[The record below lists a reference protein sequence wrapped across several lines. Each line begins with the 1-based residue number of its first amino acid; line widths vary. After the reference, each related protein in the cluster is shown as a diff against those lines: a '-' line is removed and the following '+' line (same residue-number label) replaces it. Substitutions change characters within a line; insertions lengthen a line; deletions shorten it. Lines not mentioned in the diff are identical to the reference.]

1 MRAPCPAVGRRRS
14 LRERR
19 PRVPARIA
27 GEPSGPKL
35 SAAGRLRPP
44 QPKVTGAVASGR
56 RPIGPGID
64 VLALVLLALHLVLVL
79 RLRVVAWPEV
89 TTPGYLWSRGLEMY
103 RDIKREHTPGA
114 TGLLA
119 IAFLLFGVRGFTLDL
134 FAIAGP
140 FAAHVA
146 ILRETRRFSPGVR
159 MLASAFFVALFYAA
173 DGNAVWP
180 TVLMS
185 ALAIPI
191 ASALSRGRAARAG
204 LLLGLAILL
213 KQTAAYALVLAA
225 IALLVRRRPR
235 DAAAL
240 FLGGSAPYLAA
251 LALFAAA
258 GAGRDMLRWT
268 LVVPFTVAVPVAR
281 FAPSLGTLAAVVLP
295 FLPLAAEAVRE
306 RPGEFEISSRDLLLV
321 AAGLTLICYPRF
333 DMLQT
338 VAGLPCLAVG
348 AARLMNREPRRR
360 ALWARA
366 FVATMAVSRAAVL
379 ASGGTF
385 DGRIL
390 FWNDEPA
397 FNALVDRLRAMPPA
411 PVHSELWG
419 NVLPRAER
427 LPPGRLW
434 VHPWFGWFFAVD
446 RIGARIAEASARPG
460 TILVGYRGPHSQAAA
475 GPYEIRVV
483 GGAPSATP

>member
-1 MRAPCPAVGRRRS
+1 LKDLGTAAPDGRP
-14 LRERR
+14 LERR
-19 PRVPARIA
+19 
-27 GEPSGPKL
+27 L
-35 SAAGRLRPP
+35 DL
-44 QPKVTGAVASGR
+44 
-56 RPIGPGID
+56 
-64 VLALVLLALHLVLVL
+64 LAFVLLALHVLLAL

-119 IAFLLFGVRGFTLDL
+119 IAFLAFGVRGITLQL
-134 FAIAGP
+134 FALAGP
-140 FAAHVA
+140 LAAHVA
-146 ILRETRRFSPGVR
+146 ILRQTRPFSPAVR
-159 MLASAFFVALFYAA
+159 ALASAFFLAIFYAA

-180 TVLMS
+180 TVLMA

-191 ASALSRGRAARAG
+191 ASALSRGRPVRAG

-225 IALLVRRRPR
+225 IALLARRRPR

-240 FLGGSAPYLAA
+240 FLAGSLPYLAS

-258 GAGRDMLRWT
+258 GAGADMLRWT
-268 LVVPFTVAVPVAR
+268 LVVPFTVPVPVAR
-281 FAPSLGTLAAVVLP
+281 FHPSVGTLAAVVLP
-295 FLPLAAEAVRE
+295 FLPLAAAAARE
-306 RPGEFEISSRDLLLV
+306 RPGEFPIASRDLLLV
-321 AAGLTLICYPRF
+321 AAGLTLICFPRF

-338 VAGLPCLAVG
+338 VAGIPPLAVG
-348 AARLMNREPRRR
+348 AARLMSRVPHRT
-360 ALWARA
+360 AVWVRA

-385 DGRIL
+385 DGKIL
-390 FWNDEPA
+390 FWNEEPA
-397 FNALVDRLRAMPPA
+397 FNALIDRLRAMPPA
-411 PVHSELWG
+411 PVHSELWA
-419 NVLPRAER
+419 NVLPRAGR
-427 LPPGRLW
+427 LPAGRVW

-446 RIGARIAEASARPG
+446 RVGARIAEASARPG
-460 TILVGYRGPHSQAAA
+460 TILVGFRGPHPGATAV

-483 GGAPSATP
+483 GAPAAP

>member
-1 MRAPCPAVGRRRS
+1 
-14 LRERR
+14 
-19 PRVPARIA
+19 
-27 GEPSGPKL
+27 
-35 SAAGRLRPP
+35 
-44 QPKVTGAVASGR
+44 
-56 RPIGPGID
+56 
-64 VLALVLLALHLVLVL
+64 VLLALHVLLVL

-103 RDIKREHTPGA
+103 REIKREHTPGA

-140 FAAHVA
+140 LAAHVA
-146 ILRETRRFSPGVR
+146 ILRETRRFSPAVR
-159 MLASAFFVALFYAA
+159 TLASAFFLALFYAA

-191 ASALSRGRAARAG
+191 AAALSRGRPARAG

-240 FLGGSAPYLAA
+240 FAAGSLPYLAA
-251 LALFAAA
+251 LTLFAAVGA
-258 GAGRDMLRWT
+258 GADMLRWT
-268 LVVPFTVAVPVAR
+268 LIVPFTVPVPVAR
-281 FAPSLGTLAAVVLP
+281 FAPSLGTLAAVILP
-295 FLPLAAEAVRE
+295 FLPLAIEAARE
-306 RPGEFEISSRDLLLV
+306 EAGEFDVAARDLLLV
-321 AAGLTLICYPRF
+321 AAGLTLICFPRF

-360 ALWARA
+360 AVWAVA
-366 FVATMAVSRAAVL
+366 FVATMTVSRATVL
-379 ASGGTF
+379 AAGATL
-385 DGRIL
+385 DGKIL

-397 FNALVDRLRAMPPA
+397 FNALVDRLRTMPPG

-419 NVLPRAER
+419 NVLPRAGR

-434 VHPWFGWFFAVD
+434 VHPWFGWFFGVD
-446 RIGARIAEASARPG
+446 RVGARIAEASARPG
-460 TILVGYRGPHSQAAA
+460 TILVGFRDARNGGEVV

-483 GGAPSATP
+483 GGAPPAP

>member
-1 MRAPCPAVGRRRS
+1 MLSDSVRS
-14 LRERR
+14 
-19 PRVPARIA
+19 ANA
-27 GEPSGPKL
+27 KDTGP
-35 SAAGRLRPP
+35 
-44 QPKVTGAVASGR
+44 VASGR
-56 RPIGPGID
+56 RLVGRGPD
-64 VLALVLLALHLVLVL
+64 VLALALVALHVLLVF

-119 IAFLLFGVRGFTLDL
+119 IAFLLFGVRGFTLEL
-134 FAIAGP
+134 FALAGP
-140 FAAHVA
+140 LAAHVA
-146 ILRETRRFSPGVR
+146 ILRGTRPFSPAVR
-159 MLASAFFVALFYAA
+159 ALASAFFLALFYAA

-191 ASALSRGRAARAG
+191 AAALSRGSPARAG

-213 KQTAAYALVLAA
+213 KQTAAYALVLTA
-225 IALLVRRRPR
+225 IAFLLRRRPR
-235 DAAAL
+235 DAAQL
-240 FLGGSAPYLAA
+240 FLAGSLPYVAA
-251 LALFAAA
+251 LALFTAA

-268 LVVPFTVAVPVAR
+268 LVVPFTVPVPVAR
-281 FAPSLGTLAAVVLP
+281 FAPSLGTLAAVILP
-295 FLPLAAEAVRE
+295 FLPLAIETARE
-306 RPGEFEISSRDLLLV
+306 RPGEFDVSARDLLLV
-321 AAGLTLICYPRF
+321 AAGLTLICFPRF

-360 ALWARA
+360 AVWAVA
-366 FVATMAVSRAAVL
+366 FVATVAVSRAAVL
-379 ASGGTF
+379 AAGGTF
-385 DGRIL
+385 DGKIL

-397 FNALVDRLRAMPPA
+397 FNVLVGRLRAMPPA

-434 VHPWFGWFFAVD
+434 VHPWFGWFFGVD
-446 RIGARIAEASARPG
+446 RVGARIAEESARPG
-460 TILVGYRGPHSQAAA
+460 TILVGFRGARPGGETV

-483 GGAPSATP
+483 GGPPRAP